1 MKPDLSSLW
10 QECLLQLQDQISLT
24 DFSTWL
30 RPLQADFSVQNT
42 IVLYAS
48 NVFIKQ
54 KVDESYLAQLTKVAQ
69 ELSGNAELVVQVK
82 VGVKP
87 EPKPAQPSALPTH
100 HNKEEN
106 KPQTVI
112 RSYLNPKHVFENFCG
127 R

>member
-69 ELSGNAELVVQVK
+69 ELSDNA
-82 VGVKP
+82 
-87 EPKPAQPSALPTH
+87 
-100 HNKEEN
+100 
-106 KPQTVI
+106 
-112 RSYLNPKHVFENFCG
+112 
-127 R
+127 